1 METRNYAPPKGPFI
15 YVTEVRSRTV
25 QQDHNIDRGF
35 RLLSVNGVEA
45 TEFTEDPRGVLAAI
59 TERLEAPYALRFRQ
73 NGPKFLYHAGCGYL
87 CDAGHS
93 LQPHYVGTASC
104 QKGHVLQAVSL
115 ETLSET
121 CGTELSCDACCEAIF
136 GPARPTDHSYACL
149 DCLRE
154 RQDPPAKAEPRKV
167 DTGQSY
173 QILCPTC
180 TWKLYRKGSTE
191 SPYKHLGQVSCQ
203 ACDRTDLGP
212 DAPKDGPA
220 LSDARSFYHCEECW
234 STGAKSDLCY
244 LCALRQLKCTSGHDL
259 DPLLTSPFAENLHC
273 AVCLANLDAEE
284 EAYHCRDCW
293 WLRGA
298 RLDRCVSCAGQNQIR
313 YTLDNDARMQVV
325 PGNSP
330 AGELV
335 AAIPDE
341 GPKAN
346 DLVAAAE
353 KGHVEIVRLLLLLK
367 ADTGRGHVEMVC
379 LMLEDNPHTDF
390 ADTDVADNLGR
401 TALVLASDAGHADIV
416 RLLLEAGASTEVADT
431 GERTALMRAFDGGEI
446 TWKKPY
452 EPVAH
457 TRIRGPDGDVQL
469 DVLGLEDPMLRIY
482 PMGTRL
488 SLSSLFDHREA
499 TITNLH
505 ETGKYVLSLDGD
517 RKPLVFEPDLTNH
530 VPAGGWRYYPGQKLA
545 VCVKGLWREFKVH
558 SLGEYG
564 SLHMLE
570 ETGPKDPSKRQRVE
584 VNLNSYNHTPAWL
597 SASEWWNELCRWED
611 HLVAGTLATDAL
623 TAQPAELLSF
633 EWCLEPCLSLRE
645 PPTGSCT
652 FGDGIFM
659 HRSALGPSP
668 GKLWAFLHRLTQNSL
683 AREKGQFTAR
693 EVVLV
698 LGPVA
703 SGKTRLLQRL
713 AVEAVKAHDS
723 EMVPFIVPAS
733 RLLLVISIAT
743 KTSTETAYMKRHS
756 RAYSKE
762 SEQICLKRLA
772 DTDFLLIYIRV
783 MFGADSRTT
792 QFLRQA
798 LHSRRLLLLVDSLEH
813 CPITLQ
819 NPLLNGLA
827 RLAVAGH
834 RVVVTG
840 SPSAEIFGTFSQ
852 PKEAEEKNTSS
863 SEEDEEE
870 DDNASADELHDPR
883 ETGARRPSDADKQRP
898 SVVRGRNSSVVS
910 MDFSALAETWINRA
924 YNANKAEERAAAET
938 KRRPCFRNLRAKMLR
953 IWMLSGELL
962 TGIAAEEL
970 EELRDVRGLKQ
981 RLKESHGL
989 ASRFRQR
996 LLSDGESLAETARLD
1011 APMDL
1016 CLVLLPFVEVSPS
1029 QADNLAAAAWRGST
1043 AEVESMLQ
1051 LPVDPDL
1058 TNKDGRTA
1066 LMMASRGGHVDIV
1079 CLLLEAGA
1087 SKDVKD
1093 IDWHTALMA
1102 SSTTGH
1108 AEIVRLLLESS
1119 AEKDLADK
1127 EGCTALM
1134 RASGEGHVECL
1145 RLLLEA
1151 GADKDASDGSGRTA
1165 LMRASRSGYVD
1176 MVHLLLEAGA
1186 DKDLTDKL
1194 GNTALMMSSGA
1205 GRIEI
1210 VRLLLEAAANKDAAN
1225 CNGHT
1230 AFMMASTAGHVEIV
1244 RLLLKAGTD
1253 KDAAN
1258 TTGYTAL
1265 MRASGT
1271 GHVEMVCL
1279 LLEAKA
1285 NKDFSDNDGYTALM
1299 RACDNG
1305 HVEIVRLLLED
1316 GANKDLAGNIGRTAL
1331 MTASGAGHVEI
1342 VHLLL
1347 AASTNT
1353 DLADNIGRTALMRA
1367 SRAGHAEIVRLLL
1380 GAGASKDVANND
1392 GYTALMH
1399 ASEEG
1404 HAPIV
1409 LLLLTACVHL
1419 NVADNGGRTALMT
1432 ASGAGHVSIVR
1443 LLLQAGAKKDAADD
1457 TGYTALMRAS
1467 GQGHVEIV
1475 RLLLEAGA
1483 NKDLTDKYGYTA
1495 LVRTSCAGHVE
1506 SLRLLLEVGAN
1517 KDLADN
1523 FGRTAL
1529 IRASRSGHVDIV
1541 RTLLDARADKNLTDN
1556 DGHTALM
1563 RASDKG
1569 HDEIVCLLLEHG
1581 AATAAARP

>member
-469 DVLGLEDPMLRIY
+469 DVRLKLLGLIY

-633 EWCLEPCLSLRE
+633 EWCLVDDESLRE

-910 MDFSALAETWINRA
+910 MDFSALAE
-924 YNANKAEERAAAET
+924 RAAAET
-938 KRRPCFRNLRAKMLR
+938 KRRSTQDFVLQDPWWSPDEQRTVRKTSNRVPREQIRKLWLAPFSASQREDLAARHLGTEDAQKL
-953 IWMLSGELL
+953 LQELQD
-962 TGIAAEEL
+962 T
-970 EELRDVRGLKQ
+970 D
-981 RLKESHGL
+981 
-989 ASRFRQR
+989 
-996 LLSDGESLAETARLD
+996 LLSDASKVVAIQSAPFFSLFLSHAEWVKTQSRQTRADSTASQDPTASLGG
-1011 APMDL
+1011 
-1016 CLVLLPFVEVSPS
+1016 LLPALTGALPRQVSEQKPVAPPAPETGICHTLGEVVNMACDILMATLADVRMYRKGVHGAPKPEPRPFHGGGEAMRKALQILALHAQQNGTDRVNEEDALYSIEYGGSSSIMRAFRELQHITAAGNFLLLRRHECWRCWDELVIYYVFPNPCIQGYLASLEIQETWMKPGCPMACVEEAFEEPRWHSLLSFLP
-1029 QADNLAAAAWRGST
+1029 
-1043 AEVESMLQ
+1043 SML
-1051 LPVDPDL
+1051 PGPL
-1058 TNKDGRTA
+1058 TLRFPRLSEVQAN
-1066 LMMASRGGHVDIV
+1066 
-1079 CLLLEAGA
+1079 
-1087 SKDVKD
+1087 
-1093 IDWHTALMA
+1093 LMA
-1102 SSTTGH
+1102 EFFARGPNVSY
-1108 AEIVRLLLESS
+1108 LNL
-1119 AEKDLADK
+1119 
-1127 EGCTALM
+1127 
-1134 RASGEGHVECL
+1134 
-1145 RLLLEA
+1145 
-1151 GADKDASDGSGRTA
+1151 
-1165 LMRASRSGYVD
+1165 
-1176 MVHLLLEAGA
+1176 
-1186 DKDLTDKL
+1186 
-1194 GNTALMMSSGA
+1194 SGA
-1205 GRIEI
+1205 GLGLRRAALRG
-1210 VRLLLEAAANKDAAN
+1210 VAAA
-1225 CNGHT
+1225 
-1230 AFMMASTAGHVEIV
+1230 
-1244 RLLLKAGTD
+1244 L
-1253 KDAAN
+1253 
-1258 TTGYTAL
+1258 
-1265 MRASGT
+1265 RA
-1271 GHVEMVCL
+1271 
-1279 LLEAKA
+1279 
-1285 NKDFSDNDGYTALM
+1285 D
-1299 RACDNG
+1299 R
-1305 HVEIVRLLLED
+1305 
-1316 GANKDLAGNIGRTAL
+1316 
-1331 MTASGAGHVEI
+1331 
-1342 VHLLL
+1342 HLLHL
-1347 AASTNT
+1347 DVSSN
-1353 DLADNIGRTALMRA
+1353 
-1367 SRAGHAEIVRLLL
+1367 SL
-1380 GAGASKDVANND
+1380 G
-1392 GYTALMH
+1392 
-1399 ASEEG
+1399 SEG
-1404 HAPIV
+1404 
-1409 LLLLTACVHL
+1409 VHTL
-1419 NVADNGGRTALMT
+1419 C
-1432 ASGAGHVSIVR
+1432 
-1443 LLLQAGAKKDAADD
+1443 QA
-1457 TGYTALMRAS
+1457 
-1467 GQGHVEIV
+1467 
-1475 RLLLEAGA
+1475 
-1483 NKDLTDKYGYTA
+1483 
-1495 LVRTSCAGHVE
+1495 
-1506 SLRLLLEVGAN
+1506 
-1517 KDLADN
+1517 
-1523 FGRTAL
+1523 
-1529 IRASRSGHVDIV
+1529 
-1541 RTLLDARADKNLTDN
+1541 
-1556 DGHTALM
+1556 
-1563 RASDKG
+1563 
-1569 HDEIVCLLLEHG
+1569 LLEHPALLEFMLAKNHIGQVG
-1581 AATAAARP
+1581 AVKLVDLLRVNLVVQRIDLEDNPIGNEWANYIYVLQKDRSATLASAQEQMETKVAGKTRMPSAAIPVLTTIPAVEFSKELTRLGSVSSRLRHKASEDLFETSKSARTPRLLR